1 MDMATKLIDDVK
13 YLMGLNEDELEEIL
27 LNEKYNKQNL
37 RELVKRTLK
46 VTSEYKK
53 AFEYEI
59 SEEKKE
65 TDESLRRYE
74 NEKTTKE

>member
-1 MDMATKLIDDVK
+1 MYMATKLIDDVK

-37 RELVKRTLK
+37 RELIKRTLK